1 MLFGLLVSTDIFTN
15 SKIKMTEVTLK
26 TDFCFSPP
34 VFKFENTKGL
44 SDEDLKKLKEEIK
57 ESANK
62 LCGEVSL

>member
-1 MLFGLLVSTDIFTN
+1 
-15 SKIKMTEVTLK
+15 MTEVTLIA
-26 TDFCFSPP
+26 DFFFSPP